1 MARRTFEEWYKDFLK
16 YNQNGSVTARF
27 ITPEGNKL
35 GQWVRSVRAGCI
47 KLTCEQKQMLNDVNF
62 IWIMQKPP
70 RKFEEWYEDFLKY
83 NQNGSVP
90 VKFITP
96 EGNKLGQW
104 VRSVR
109 VGDIKLTCEQ
119 KQMLNDVNFIW
130 AMRKKSRKFEEWYE
144 DFLKYNQNGSVPK
157 KFITPE
163 GNKLGQ
169 WVQNI
174 RLGRARLTN
183 EQKEKLSQAG
193 FRWETKSRKFEEWYE
208 DFLKYN
214 QNGSVPCNFT
224 TPEGNKL
231 GNWVHHVRL
240 GDFKLTDEQ
249 REKLNQAG
257 FRWEKIIK
265 SRKFKEWYEDFLKYN
280 QNGSVPV
287 KFITP
292 EGNKLGLWVRSVRAG
307 DIKLTCEQ
315 KQMLNDVNFIWVMQK
330 NSRKFEEWYEDF
342 LKYNQNGSVPVKF
355 ITPEGKKLGI
365 WVNNVRSGDIRLTDD
380 QKQLLKDANFV
391 WALRKGKK
399 HQDVQS

>member
-35 GQWVRSVRAGCI
+35 GQWVRCVRAGCI
-47 KLTCEQKQMLNDVNF
+47 KLTCEQKQMLNGANF
-62 IWIMQKPP
+62 IWVMQKKP

-83 NQNGSVP
+83 NQNGSVS

-96 EGNKLGQW
+96 EGNKLGLW
-104 VRSVR
+104 VGSIRLGR
-109 VGDIKLTCEQ
+109 AKLTNEQ
-119 KQMLNDVNFIW
+119 KKKLSQAGFRW
-130 AMRKKSRKFEEWYE
+130 KKMRKPRKFEEWYK
-144 DFLKYNQNGSVPK
+144 DFLKYNQNGYVPVR
-157 KFITPE
+157 FITPE

-231 GNWVHHVRL
+231 GNWVQHVRL

-257 FRWEKIIK
+257 FCWEKIRK
-265 SRKFKEWYEDFLKYN
+265 TRKFEEWYEDFLKYN

-292 EGNKLGLWVRSVRAG
+292 EGNKLGQWVQSIRSG
-307 DIKLTCEQ
+307 SIKLTCDQ
-315 KQMLNDVNFIWVMQK
+315 KQMLNN
-330 NSRKFEEWYEDF
+330 
-342 LKYNQNGSVPVKF
+342 
-355 ITPEGKKLGI
+355 
-365 WVNNVRSGDIRLTDD
+365 
-380 QKQLLKDANFV
+380 ANFV
-391 WALRKGKK
+391 WLVGKGGK
-399 HQDVQS
+399 HKYN